1 MKEVGV
7 GAPGPGGL
15 RLRQAAVGINF
26 SETWPR
32 AVGSATHGHEE
43 FPIILGR
50 EAASIAEKLGPGV
63 EGLEIGQHADYGP
76 RRGRWGPFASI
87 SVGETSGHHRHQG
100 GELGREDCLG
110 QGPRM

>member
-1 MKEVGV
+1 MPWAV
-7 GAPGPGGL
+7 

-26 SETWPR
+26 SETCPR

-63 EGLEIGQHADYGP
+63 EGLEIGQHAAYGP
-76 RRGRWGPFASI
+76 RRGKWGPFASI

-100 GELGREDCLG
+100 GELGREDCLR
-110 QGPRM
+110 QGPWM